1 MLEALIL
8 NKFIL
13 LSFSFSYLLG
23 SIPFGYILFKYLKNK
38 DIRSYGSGNIGA
50 TNVNRLL
57 GKKVGAI
64 TLFLDFIKVLI
75 PTYVA
80 HLYYG
85 TDYGAFCGICSIL
98 GHIFP
103 IWLKFKGG
111 KGVAGFIG
119 FLLITSWPLCLLFLV
134 VWLFSVK
141 ILKYSALG
149 AILSILLNIFLFKAI
164 LILQFN
170 YNIFYFIPGEPIELN
185 LTIFISLIIL
195 LKHKENIKNLIG
207 KKL

>member
-8 NKFIL
+8 NKLIL
-13 LSFSFSYLLG
+13 LSFFFSYLLG
-23 SIPFGYILFKYLKNK
+23 SIPFGYIFFKYLKKK
-38 DIRSYGSGNIGA
+38 DIRSFGSGNIGA

-57 GKKVGAI
+57 GKKIGAF

-80 HLYYG
+80 HLYLG
-85 TDYGAFCGICSIL
+85 TDYGSFCGVCSIL

-119 FLLITSWPLCLLFLV
+119 YLLITSWPLCFLFLI

-141 ILKYSALG
+141 IFKYSALG
-149 AILSILLNIFLFKAI
+149 AILSILLNMVFFKAS
-164 LILQFN
+164 LVLQFK
-170 YNIFYFIPGEPIELN
+170 YNIFNFIPGEPMELN
-185 LTIFISLIIL
+185 LTIIISLIIL
-195 LKHKENIKNLIG
+195 LRHKENIKSLIG

>member
-1 MLEALIL
+1 MLENLIS

-13 LSFSFSYLLG
+13 LYYSFSYLLG
-23 SIPFGYILFKYLKNK
+23 SIPFGYLIYKYLKKK
-38 DIRSYGSGNIGA
+38 DIRSFGSGNIGA

-57 GKKVGAI
+57 GKKVGAVI
-64 TLFLDFIKVLI
+64 LFLDFIKVLI

-80 HLYYG
+80 HLYLG

-119 FLLITSWPLCLLFLV
+119 FLLITSWPLCFLFLV
-134 VWLFSVK
+134 VWLLSVK

-149 AILSILLNIFLFKAI
+149 AIIGIILNLIFFKASL
-164 LILQFN
+164 LIQFN

-185 LTIFISLIIL
+185 LTIFISFIIL
-195 LKHKENIKNLIG
+195 FRHRENIKNLFI